1 MCLRHV
7 SLSYLELGAIT
18 AILKSIDE
26 RALAYQ
32 GDAAIHANRRQACST
47 WARANISAYCY
58 RFDVALYNQA
68 SAQHGNEVPFVFA
81 NANRHE
87 YDADPILASDIS
99 SSWVSFIATLD
110 PNSWRHHANS
120 TPVTPIWP
128 KYAAENAYEMVFQA
142 NGTSHV
148 ERDVWRATQI
158 RLINGEPSGIAVAYQ
173 R

>member
-1 MCLRHV
+1 M
-7 SLSYLELGAIT
+7 
-18 AILKSIDE
+18 AILKRIDE

-58 RFDVALYNQA
+58 RFDVPLYDQA

-81 NANRHE
+81 NKNGHG
-87 YDADPILASDIS
+87 YDANPISRDLAVLASDIS

-110 PNSWRHHANS
+110 PNSWRRHANS

-128 KYAAENAYEMVFQA
+128 KYAAENASEMVFQA

-148 ERDVWRATQI
+148 ERDAWRATQI